1 MGEGVTLDFTLNIIN
16 ESLNI
21 KIKKIKM
28 DTWLEIRIQLETNL
42 DSYCTLTLESNRM
55 CLYIFI
61 VLYRH
66 III

>member
-1 MGEGVTLDFTLNIIN
+1 MTLDFTLNIMN

-28 DTWLEIRIQLETNL
+28 DTLLEIRIQLEINL
-42 DSYCTLTLESNRM
+42 DFYCTSTLVSNRM
-55 CLYIFI
+55 RLYIFI

-66 III
+66 IINSS

>member
-28 DTWLEIRIQLETNL
+28 DTLLEIRIQLETNL
-42 DSYCTLTLESNRM
+42 DSYCTLTLVSNRM

>member
-1 MGEGVTLDFTLNIIN
+1 MN

-28 DTWLEIRIQLETNL
+28 DTLLEIRIQLEINL
-42 DSYCTLTLESNRM
+42 DFYCTSTLVSNRM
-55 CLYIFI
+55 RLYIFI

-66 III
+66 IINSS